1 MDVKLDLKRALRH
14 QGTGIVTLIA
24 ACLAPAASANVIG
37 NDTQNFNPTTNG
49 LDFVTVQSSETLDP
63 GIINFGLFL
72 NHARNTL
79 PRLRDRDTNEFP
91 TKSGDQLLGMD
102 LNIGAGI
109 LPNLD
114 LGLSLP
120 QILDQKVDDTDSAR
134 GQFSQRGNTE
144 VRVNA
149 KYRLTGTDT
158 GGFAMA
164 GSINFNRLK
173 NNPYA
178 GKNSSPTLNIE
189 ALADTTWKEF
199 ALALNVGYRW
209 RDKGD
214 EIYAG
219 SPIDP
224 LGNQWLASTAASYR
238 FDQYDTKAI
247 AEIFTSWPVVKS
259 GDNTNRASSAAE
271 LLIGAKHDVSHNIA
285 VHAGLGRELSQ
296 GISSPDLRI
305 YAGLNWTMGPEFQ
318 RHNEPTTPDEAQ
330 PKKMPKPATD
340 PFALPPKAEEKIIV
354 NDLLFAFDS
363 DKEIVNDPHSILARL
378 VAHLKKGPGW
388 KKLIID
394 GYTDSLGNDQY
405 NLTLSYRRASNIR
418 KRLIEEFKLEPNKI
432 MAVGHGEESPI
443 AKNNN
448 FQGRRLNRRVELRIF
463 RK

>member
-1 MDVKLDLKRALRH
+1 MDRH
-14 QGTGIVTLIA
+14 LTLAGIYLGAAAFIGSVTWFL
-24 ACLAPAASANVIG
+24 PRASANIIG

-79 PRLRDRDTNEFP
+79 PRLRDRDTNQFP
-91 TKSGDQLLGMD
+91 SQSSDRLLGMD
-102 LNIGAGI
+102 LNIGVGV
-109 LPNLD
+109 LTNLD

-120 QILDQKVDDTDSAR
+120 QILDQKVDDSDSPR
-134 GQFSQRGNTE
+134 GQFSDRGNTE

-149 KYRLTGTDT
+149 KYRLLGTDT
-158 GGFAMA
+158 GGLAMA
-164 GSINFNRLK
+164 GSLNFNRLK

-178 GKNSSPTLNIE
+178 GKGGRPTFNIE
-189 ALADTTWKEF
+189 ALADTTWRNF
-199 ALALNVGYRW
+199 ALAFNFGYRW
-209 RDKGD
+209 REKGD
-214 EIYAG
+214 EIFTG
-219 SPIDP
+219 SQIDP
-224 LGNQWLASTAASYR
+224 LGNQLIESTAASYR

-247 AEIFTSWPVVKS
+247 AEIYTSWPVIRAS
-259 GDNTNRASSAAE
+259 DNTNRASTAAE
-271 LLIGAKHDVSHNIA
+271 ILLGAKHDLSHNMA

-305 YAGLNWTMGPEFQ
+305 YAGLNWTMGPEFS
-318 RHNEPTTPDEAQ
+318 RHNAPTTPEEVQ
-330 PKKMPKPATD
+330 PKKTPKPATD
-340 PFALPPKAEEKIIV
+340 PFALAPKAEEKIIV

-378 VAHLKKGPGW
+378 VVHLKKGPGW

-394 GYTDSLGNDQY
+394 GYTDNLGNDQY

-418 KRLIEEFKLEPNKI
+418 KLLINEFKLEPNKI

-443 AKNNN
+443 SKNNN
-448 FQGRRLNRRVELRIF
+448 YQGRRLNRRVEFRIF

>member
-1 MDVKLDLKRALRH
+1 MARRQYGTAIGHSILALAATAL
-14 QGTGIVTLIA
+14 GT
-24 ACLAPAASANVIG
+24 AASANVIG

-72 NHARNTL
+72 NQASNTL
-79 PRLRDRDTNEFP
+79 PRLRDRDTNQFP
-91 TKSGDQLLGMD
+91 AKSGDQLLGMD
-102 LNIGAGI
+102 VNVGVGVI
-109 LPNLD
+109 PNLD

-120 QILDQKVDDTDSAR
+120 QIIDQKVDDKDSPR

-158 GGFAMA
+158 GGFAVA

-173 NNPYA
+173 DNPYA
-178 GKNSSPTLNIE
+178 GKDGSPTVNLE
-189 ALADTTWKEF
+189 ALADTTWRDC
-199 ALALNVGYRW
+199 AIALNIGYRL
-209 RDKGD
+209 RERGD

-224 LGNQWLASTAASYR
+224 LGNQWIASTALSYR
-238 FDQYDTKAI
+238 FDEWDTRAI
-247 AEIFTSWPVVKS
+247 AEVYTSWPVIKS
-259 GDNTNRASSAAE
+259 SDNSNRASSSAE
-271 LLIGAKHDVSHNIA
+271 LLLGAKHDISHNLAI
-285 VHAGLGRELSQ
+285 HAGMGRELSQ
-296 GISSPDLRI
+296 GISSPDLRV
-305 YAGLNWTMGPEFQ
+305 YAGVNWTTGPEFS
-318 RHNEPTTPDEAQ
+318 RDKEPTTPEEVKPQ
-330 PKKMPKPATD
+330 KRPRPATD
-340 PFALPPKAEEKIIV
+340 PFAQPPKAEEKIII

-363 DKEIVNDPHSILARL
+363 DKEIVNDPHSILERL

-394 GYTDSLGNDQY
+394 GYTDNLGDEKY

-418 KRLIEEFKLEPNKI
+418 KRLIEDFKLEPNKI
-432 MAVGHGEESPI
+432 MAVGHGEENPI

-448 FQGRRLNRRVELRIF
+448 YQGRRLNRRVELRIY

>member
-1 MDVKLDLKRALRH
+1 MVPRMLPRMVLNHYGTALLTLAAAGI
-14 QGTGIVTLIA
+14 GTV
-24 ACLAPAASANVIG
+24 ASANVIG

-72 NHARNTL
+72 NQATNTL
-79 PRLRDRDTNEFP
+79 PRLRDRETNQFP
-91 TKSGDQLLGMD
+91 AKSGDQLLGMD
-102 LNIGAGI
+102 LNVGVGV
-109 LPNLD
+109 LPRLD

-120 QILDQKVDDTDSAR
+120 QIIDQKVDDKDSPR

-149 KYRLTGTDT
+149 KYRLTGSDD
-158 GGFAMA
+158 GGFAVA
-164 GSINFNRLK
+164 GSVNFNRLK

-178 GKNSSPTLNIE
+178 GKDGSPTVNLE
-189 ALADTTWKEF
+189 ALADTTWNQY

-214 EIYAG
+214 EIYSG

-224 LGNQWLASTAASYR
+224 LGNQWIASTAASYR
-238 FDQYDTKAI
+238 FNEWDTRAI
-247 AEIFTSWPVVKS
+247 AEIFASWPVSKS
-259 GDNTNRASSAAE
+259 SDNTNRASSSAE
-271 LLIGAKHDVSHNIA
+271 ILLGAKHDVSNNLA
-285 VHAGLGRELSQ
+285 VHAGFGRELSQ

-305 YAGLNWTMGPEFQ
+305 YAGLNWTTGPEFS
-318 RHNEPTTPDEAQ
+318 RHNQPTTPEETKPQ
-330 PKKMPKPATD
+330 KRPKPATD
-340 PFALPPKAEEKIIV
+340 PFSLPPKAEEKIII

-363 DKEIVNDPHSILARL
+363 DKEIVNDPHSVLDRL

-394 GYTDSLGNDQY
+394 GYTDSVGNDQY
-405 NLTLSYRRASNIR
+405 NLTLSHRRAMNIR

-443 AKNNN
+443 ASNNN
-448 FQGRRLNRRVELRIF
+448 YQGRRLNRRVELRIY